1 MSKIITNLHKALEK
15 MNEQDYIEN
24 FLIYNLSLVIY
35 GSKPS
40 ATLTLKKGKDGNF
53 DKWQKY
59 GAKFIKSIDLDFI
72 ILREQEEAVILLVYN
87 KEKLSRCI
95 MFGSNR
101 KFLVK
106 LGYSLE
112 RNLELYLNKLVE
124 RYDLYHCPHEL
135 GIFLGFPVSD
145 VKEFMKCSN
154 KKCLICGYWK
164 VYNNLEE
171 AIETFDKFDFIRSKA
186 AEIIMEKKESI
197 KTVYEIRKL
206 SV

>member
-1 MSKIITNLHKALEK
+1 MSKIIKNLHKALEE
-15 MNEQDYIEN
+15 MNEKDYIEN
-24 FLIYNLSLVIY
+24 FLIYNLSLVIS

-72 ILREQEEAVILLVYN
+72 VLREQEQAIILLVYN
-87 KEKLSRCI
+87 KEKLEECI
-95 MFGSNR
+95 MYEKNR
-101 KFLVK
+101 KFLIK

-112 RNLELYLNKLVE
+112 RNLELYLNKLVK

-145 VKEFMKCSN
+145 VKEFMNCSS
-154 KKCLICGYWK
+154 KKCLMCGYWK
-164 VYNNLEE
+164 VYNNLEK
-171 AIETFDKFDFIRSKA
+171 AVETFGKFDFIRNRA
-186 AEIIMEKKESI
+186 AEIIIEERESI
-197 KTVYEIRKL
+197 NAVYEIRKL
-206 SV
+206 LA